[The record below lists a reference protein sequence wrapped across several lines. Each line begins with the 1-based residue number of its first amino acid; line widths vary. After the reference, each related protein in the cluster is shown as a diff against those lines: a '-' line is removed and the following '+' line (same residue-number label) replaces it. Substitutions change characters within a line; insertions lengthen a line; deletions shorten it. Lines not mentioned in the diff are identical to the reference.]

1 MARSDPDPR
10 PRLPRRVLRMLR
22 DFLLIFGVAFLLPY
36 VGYRVLHHPRG
47 TEPAVA
53 MPPGVVV
60 GTAPGSFVSGDYR
73 LTVSGVRW
81 VRQSSL
87 PPGLKLSFRARPSAV
102 VDYLVVSLTIADS
115 ADTGLPLTFEGSGQD
130 VRLLLASTDPA
141 RYHVDPIGVDEAAAI
156 AGEPGLADGPLLP
169 GEQRS
174 GVVVY
179 AIEPYRKALELL
191 LVPVYGVGVTPE
203 QGPQHPAFEIHLPQ
217 PR

>member
-1 MARSDPDPR
+1 MARPEPEAR
-10 PRLPRRVLRMLR
+10 RTPPRRVLRVLR
-22 DFLLIFGVAFLLPY
+22 DYLLIFGLAFLVPY
-36 VGYRVLHHPRG
+36 VGYRLLHHPRG

-60 GTAPGSFVSGDYR
+60 GNAPGTFTSGAYR

-87 PPGLKLSFRARPSAV
+87 PADLKLSFRARPSPL
-102 VDYLVVSLTIADS
+102 VDYLVVSLAVADT
-115 ADTGLPLTFEGSGQD
+115 ADTGLPLTFDGSGQD
-130 VRLLLASTDPA
+130 VQLLLASTDPA
-141 RYHVDPIGVDEAAAI
+141 RFHTDPIGVDEAATI
-156 AGEPGLADGPLLP
+156 AGEPALADGALLP

-203 QGPQHPAFEIHLPQ
+203 QGPQHPGFEIRLPQ